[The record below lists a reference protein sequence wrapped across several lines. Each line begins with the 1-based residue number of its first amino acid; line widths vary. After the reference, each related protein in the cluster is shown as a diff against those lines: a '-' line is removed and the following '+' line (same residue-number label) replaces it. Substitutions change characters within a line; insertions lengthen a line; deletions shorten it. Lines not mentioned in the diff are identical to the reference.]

1 MRNLQFIFFFGIVFS
16 LHFLINL
23 YIFTKGLRSFESGS
37 QLRLCYSIGF
47 WTLALSYF
55 AGRLLEKLYLSYLS
69 DLLTWIGS
77 FWLAAMLYLFLIVLF
92 IDVLRLI
99 NHFVPFFHHLGI
111 FTQKPYLLTIGIAVF
126 VFLLLLGGHINSIY
140 PRVRTIELQ
149 KQITDANPKE
159 IKIVLATDIHLG
171 TIISTKRVRRI
182 VELINK
188 QQADL
193 VLFAG
198 DIVDEDLA
206 PVIRQNLGAILGEI
220 KPALG
225 VYGITGN
232 HEYIGGAD
240 AAVEYLSE
248 HGIIMLQD
256 EMLQITDQIV
266 VAGRNDLS
274 SNRFNAEKRKPLT
287 EILANVSNNQFVIV
301 MDHQPSKIFEA
312 VDAGADLVL
321 SGHTHHGQLWPLNYI
336 TQAMFSVSWGLKRF
350 ENTTAY
356 VSSGVGSWGPP
367 VRIGNKPEIVLF
379 TLKFEN

>member
-206 PVIRQNLGAILGEI
+206 PVIRQDLGAILAEI

-336 TQAMFSVSWGLKRF
+336 TQAMFPISWGLKRF